1 MTELSEKEF
10 ELISGFLKQNYGIH
24 LGREK
29 RALVAG
35 RLENVLKK
43 QNFRSFADFYDYVV
57 NDKSGEA
64 ITTLIN
70 RMTTNHTYFM
80 REIRHFE
87 YFKNSVLPFL
97 AATVT
102 NRDLGIWSAGCSS
115 GEEPYTLAMI
125 MADYF
130 QNSPKP
136 WDTRILA
143 TDIST
148 EVLSK
153 AAKGIYANDSL
164 EPLPKSWQNAYF
176 CGLDAERSILTEKI
190 KDNVIFRH
198 FNLKQPFPF
207 KRRFHVIFCR
217 NVMIYFGSA
226 EREALI
232 NKFYEYTEPGGY
244 LFVGHSE
251 TINRERTRYKYIM
264 PAVYRR
270 E

>member
-10 ELISGFLKQNYGIH
+10 ELISGFLKQHYGIQ

-29 RALVAG
+29 RALMAG

-43 QNFRSFADFYDYVV
+43 QNFHSFSDFYDYVV

-64 ITTLIN
+64 ITTLVN

-80 REIRHFE
+80 RETRHFE
-87 YFKNSVLPFL
+87 YFKTIVLPFL
-97 AATVT
+97 EATVA

-115 GEEPYTLAMI
+115 GEEPYTLAML
-125 MADYF
+125 MVDYF
-130 QNSPKP
+130 QNSSKS

-148 EVLSK
+148 EVLSR
-153 AAKGIYANDSL
+153 AGQGIYPNDSL
-164 EPLPKSWQNAYF
+164 DPLPKIWQQAYF
-176 CGLDAERSILTEKI
+176 RKLDAERSVLVGKI
-190 KDNVIFRH
+190 RDNVIFRN
-198 FNLKQPFPF
+198 FNLKLAFPF

-217 NVMIYFGSA
+217 NVMIYFGAA

-244 LFVGHSE
+244 LFIGHSE
-251 TINRERTRYKYIM
+251 TINRDRTRYKYIM